1 MRMQRS
7 IRTTIGLS
15 AAALVAATGV
25 MASSGSA
32 SAGSNGQ
39 QVRVSTYY
47 SDYARVCG
55 PNQHSMH
62 VCTPWL
68 DTPGSGCHGKA
79 GWWFKGR
86 TTIEGVNADTG
97 RHRKVTI
104 NVPMSRPS
112 EWVSYNGRSPRTL

>member
-1 MRMQRS
+1 MKLQRS
-7 IRTTIGLS
+7 LRTTIGVS
-15 AAALVAATGV
+15 AAALAAATGV

-55 PNQHSMH
+55 VNQHGVH
-62 VCTPWL
+62 VCTPWF
-68 DTPGSGCHGKA
+68 DTPGSGYHGQT

-86 TTIEGVNADTG
+86 TTIEGVNADNG
-97 RHRKVTI
+97 QHRKVTI
-104 NVPMSRPS
+104 SVPVSQS
-112 EWVSYNGRSPRTL
+112 GDWVSYNGRSSRTL